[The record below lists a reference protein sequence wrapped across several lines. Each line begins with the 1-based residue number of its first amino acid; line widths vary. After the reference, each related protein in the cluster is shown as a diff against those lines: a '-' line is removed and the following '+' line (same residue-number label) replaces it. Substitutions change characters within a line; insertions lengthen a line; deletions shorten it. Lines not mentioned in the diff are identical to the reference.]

1 MEINISKKEFW
12 ILIKPE
18 IAYFNKKWVGTS
30 EQEKRENEKTVLGM
44 YYESL
49 SFANEYALEVAF
61 RKHRQT
67 ETTFPKIP
75 QLVKHIPKAS
85 ETYETPS
92 YKFSPMPKNVAKAI
106 KMPVVDDSMK
116 LQSAEMIQLRYGTDF
131 AECKKIVGLQL

>member
-30 EQEKRENEKTVLGM
+30 EQEKKENEKTVLGM

-67 ETTFPKIP
+67 ETIFPKIP
-75 QLVKHIPKAS
+75 QLIKHIPKVT

-92 YKFSPMPKNVAKAI
+92 YKFAPMPKEVASAI
-106 KMPVVDDSMK
+106 KMPVVSDEMK
-116 LQSAEMIQLRYGTDF
+116 LKSAELIQLRFGTPFDQ
-131 AECKKIVGLQL
+131 CKKIVGLQL